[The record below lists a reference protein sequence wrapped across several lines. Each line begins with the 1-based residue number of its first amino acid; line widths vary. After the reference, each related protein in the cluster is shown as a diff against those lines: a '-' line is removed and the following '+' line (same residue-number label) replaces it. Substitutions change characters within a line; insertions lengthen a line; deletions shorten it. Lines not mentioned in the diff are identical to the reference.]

1 MCCKKFVIC
10 LCFRSTGF
18 ILEGF
23 PRTSE
28 EAKYLAEMGL
38 FPDVGVVMNVEV
50 EDVINRLLPP
60 KMLKWRVR
68 RDKKLAIK
76 LKKKEKSKKK
86 RVRKNSLD

>member
-1 MCCKKFVIC
+1 MHIY
-10 LCFRSTGF
+10 FRSTGF

-38 FPDVGVVMNVEV
+38 FPDVAAIINVEV

-60 KMLKWRVR
+60 KMVKWRVR

-76 LKKKEKSKKK
+76 QRKKDKAKKK
-86 RVRKNSLD
+86 RVRLFSCC